1 MSKRKKRLL
10 IVLAAFALL
19 GFVVLLIAGYI
30 AASSLAKRFEPY
42 IREQAILYLQRRFDS
57 EVDLASLRVRMP
69 QTSPLRLLL
78 THGRGAV
85 ARVEGEGLSLRHKGR
100 TDVPPMF
107 TMKQF
112 NFEVD
117 LGTLFDTPK
126 IVHLVTL
133 EGMEINIPPKG
144 ERPTLAPADGQDVN
158 AEAQDASLKTG
169 VIIEKVIVRDSNLT
183 ILPKERNKV
192 PLQWGLHRVQLES
205 VGGSVAMKYDAELTN
220 AKPPGEIVSQGH
232 FGPWVAD
239 EPGETSLDGAYTF
252 DNADL
257 GVFDGIAG
265 TLHSDGKFEGRLY
278 SIGVRGQARVPDFRL
293 KISGNRVPL
302 STSFDVLV
310 DGTNGNTVL
319 RPVFGT
325 LGTTTFTT
333 SGGIIKHESDAARAI
348 SLTVSMPKGN
358 LQDLLRLAMKGPSFM
373 EGTISLQTK
382 IDIPPFTRKVK
393 EKLALDGQFELS
405 QGKFLR
411 SSIQDKIDTL
421 SRRGQGQ
428 PTNEQ
433 IDEVVHQMKG
443 VFRLNNEVIT
453 FKSLSFAVPGAA
465 VDLDGDYDLRADM
478 LDFHG
483 TLKLQAKVSQTVT
496 GWKHWALKPVDPF
509 FSKNG
514 AGTFL
519 RIKVDGTS
527 EDPNF
532 GLDRG
537 KKDEKKVKTD

>member
-1 MSKRKKRLL
+1 MSKRKKYL
-10 IVLAAFALL
+10 IVGLAVSVLL
-19 GFVVLLIAGYI
+19 GFVLMLIV
-30 AASSLAKRFEPY
+30 ASRLAKRFEPY
-42 IREQAILYLQRRFDS
+42 IREQAILYLRRRFDS
-57 EVDLASLRVRMP
+57 EVELTALRVRMP

-78 THGRGAV
+78 NRGRGAV
-85 ARVEGEGLSLRHKGR
+85 ARVEGKGLLLRHKGR

-107 TMKQF
+107 AMKEF
-112 NFEVD
+112 SFEVD
-117 LGTLFDTPK
+117 LGTLFETPK
-126 IVHLVTL
+126 IVRLVTID
-133 EGMEINIPPKG
+133 GMEINIPPKG
-144 ERPTLAPADGQDVN
+144 QRPTLGSRDRADVN
-158 AEAQDASLKTG
+158 TDAQDSSSGTG
-169 VIIEKVIVRDSNLT
+169 VIIEKVFVRNSNLT
-183 ILPKERNKV
+183 ILPAEQTKA
-192 PLQWGLHRVQLES
+192 PLHWGLHRVQLSS
-205 VGGSVAMKYDAELTN
+205 VGVGVAMKYEAELTN
-220 AKPPGEIVSQGH
+220 AKPPGEIVSQGN
-232 FGPWVAD
+232 FGPWVAG
-239 EPGETSLDGAYTF
+239 EPGDTPLDGAYTF

-265 TLHSDGKFEGRLY
+265 ILHSDGKFEGQLD
-278 SIGVRGQARVPDFRL
+278 SIAVQGQATVPDFRL

-302 STSFDVLV
+302 STRFDVLV

-325 LGTTTFTT
+325 LGRTSFTT
-333 SGGIIKHESDAARAI
+333 SGGIIKHESDAARGI

-373 EGTISLQTK
+373 EGVISLRTK
-382 IDIPPFTRKVK
+382 IDIPPLTAKKIK
-393 EKLALDGQFELS
+393 EKLLLDGNFELS

-428 PTNEQ
+428 PKNEQ
-433 IDEVVHQMKG
+433 IDQVVHRMKG
-443 VFRLNNEVIT
+443 VFQLNNEVMT

-465 VDLDGDYDLRADM
+465 VDLAGNYNLRADV

-483 TLKLQAKVSQTVT
+483 ALRLQANVSQTMT
-496 GWKHWALKPVDPF
+496 GWKRWALKPVDPF

-519 RIKVDGTS
+519 RIKVDGTAD
-527 EDPNF
+527 DPNF

-537 KKDEKKVKTD
+537 KKDQKKEIAN